1 MFVLWRS
8 YVKPRCSLYQSLT
21 IKCKLVL
28 SFVYPLTLV
37 TFVSYLY
44 IGQVLTYEVIQE
56 VIKFCAR
63 EKLVL
68 FADEVYQDNV
78 YAKGAQFHYSCK
90 KVLRDL
96 GDEYSGFQLISL
108 HSSAKG
114 YTGE

>member
-1 MFVLWRS
+1 M
-8 YVKPRCSLYQSLT
+8 
-21 IKCKLVL
+21 
-28 SFVYPLTLV
+28 
-37 TFVSYLY
+37 
-44 IGQVLTYEVIQE
+44 LTYEDIQE

-78 YAKGAQFHYSCK
+78 YAEGAQFHSCK

-96 GDEYSGFQLISL
+96 GAEYSGFQLISL

-114 YTGE
+114 YTGEVSCACVFFLLLVCFCGHLRVVHKNDLVSILYPWVLFAGLI